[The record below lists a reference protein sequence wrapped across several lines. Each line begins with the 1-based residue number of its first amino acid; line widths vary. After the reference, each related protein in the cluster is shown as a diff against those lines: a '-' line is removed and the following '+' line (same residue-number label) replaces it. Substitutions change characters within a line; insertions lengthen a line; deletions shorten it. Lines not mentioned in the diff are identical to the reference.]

1 MEIKKS
7 DERKFYKK
15 TKLLNILDNF
25 GAMDADVVEVNYADG
40 EYSTPN
46 SAYNSLKWSVN
57 RFGKSSVM
65 DVRMRGGVIYLVKKA
80 KVEA

>member
-15 TKLLNILDNF
+15 TKLLGILDNF

-40 EYSTPN
+40 EYSTPF
-46 SAYNSLKWSVN
+46 SAYNALKYSVKH
-57 RFGKSSVM
+57 FGRSSM
-65 DVRMRGGVIYLVKKA
+65 IDVRMRGGIVYLVKKA